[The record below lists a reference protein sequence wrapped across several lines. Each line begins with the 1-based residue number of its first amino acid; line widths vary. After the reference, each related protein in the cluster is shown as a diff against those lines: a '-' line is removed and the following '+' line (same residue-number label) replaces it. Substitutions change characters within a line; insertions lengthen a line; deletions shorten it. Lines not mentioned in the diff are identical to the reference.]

1 MPTVQSLKPKRLLL
15 LIAVFNLLLV
25 SAPTTYALHSLDEY
39 LAAKPL
45 ANPGFLLIDPTDGKV
60 ISENEPDLPRVP
72 ASVLKLVSTTAA
84 LKIIGGDK
92 RYITSIWSTSIK
104 NTFVLRGE
112 FDPWLT
118 SNIYSAK
125 KNDQAYLP
133 SLVTKATKSRSIKL
147 YYYGIIDKDI
157 EELKKNLRSHRITA
171 STYKLDSVSAESKS
185 KDQIAT
191 VTSPPLS
198 EIVKFTILWSDNTL
212 ADRIARQAALK
223 VGNDVSPAGL
233 TKTFTSVLSELG
245 VETKEFSVE
254 DGNGLSK
261 ANRITPRTLVQLLE
275 KIRHDPQLA
284 PIYEGLP
291 VGGVTGT
298 LKNRFTDTAPN
309 AIGHVHAKT
318 GWINHS
324 VTMAGFVDDGKTELI
339 FAILADGIQPT
350 WKSRKAARETM
361 DKLLG
366 SIVSENR

>member
-1 MPTVQSLKPKRLLL
+1 MRRSLKPTW
-15 LIAVFNLLLV
+15 VFFTISALV
-25 SAPTTYALHSLDEY
+25 LTTFLSSPANALHTLNDY
-39 LAAKPL
+39 LTAKPL
-45 ANPGFLLIDPTDGKV
+45 ADPGFLLIDPTSERV
-60 ISENEPDLPRVP
+60 ISENKPDMPRVP

-92 RYITSIWSTSIK
+92 RYVTSIWSTSTK

-118 SNIYSAK
+118 SNINAAK
-125 KNDQAYLP
+125 KNNQAYLP
-133 SLVTKATKSRSIKL
+133 SLITNATKSRSIKL

-157 EELKKNLRSHRITA
+157 DELKKYLRSHRITA
-171 STYKLDSVSAESKS
+171 SVIKTDSVSASDKS

-212 ADRIARQAALK
+212 ADRMARQASLK
-223 VGNDVSPAGL
+223 VGNGVTPEGL
-233 TKTFTSVLSELG
+233 TKTFETVLKELG
-245 VETKEFSVE
+245 VETKDFSVE

-261 ANRITPRTLVQLLE
+261 ANRITPRTLVQLLQ
-275 KIRHDPQLA
+275 KIRHDPVLL

-291 VGGVTGT
+291 VGGLTGT
-298 LKNRFTDTAPN
+298 LKNRFTDTAPL
-309 AIGHVHAKT
+309 AVGHVHAKT
-318 GWINHS
+318 GWLNHS
-324 VTMAGFVDDGKTELI
+324 VTMAGFVDDGKTEFI

-350 WKSRKAARETM
+350 WKSRMAAREVM